1 MEILNRRKYTDAEIN
16 KLLKSIIIL
25 VDSREKINFHITD
38 YYDKYKIQHEKL
50 ALPVGYYNFKW
61 RMESM
66 KIGEVVESLIQLKRD
81 KDIYYPND
89 NAINLACNILER
101 LPREKDVYEWIK
113 ENSK

>member
-1 MEILNRRKYTDAEIN
+1 MLSNTIPLERREYTPVEIEVA
-16 KLLKSIIIL
+16 KS
-25 VDSREKINFHITD
+25 VKQESRHFSDER
-38 YYDKYKIQHEKL
+38 
-50 ALPVGYYNFKW
+50 FKTVFNEG
-61 RMESM
+61 MGSM
-66 KIGEVVESLIQLKRD
+66 RIGEIVESLIQLKRD

>member
-1 MEILNRRKYTDAEIN
+1 MR
-16 KLLKSIIIL
+16 
-25 VDSREKINFHITD
+25 
-38 YYDKYKIQHEKL
+38 
-50 ALPVGYYNFKW
+50 
-61 RMESM
+61 
-66 KIGEVVESLIQLKRD
+66 IGEIVESLIQLKRD